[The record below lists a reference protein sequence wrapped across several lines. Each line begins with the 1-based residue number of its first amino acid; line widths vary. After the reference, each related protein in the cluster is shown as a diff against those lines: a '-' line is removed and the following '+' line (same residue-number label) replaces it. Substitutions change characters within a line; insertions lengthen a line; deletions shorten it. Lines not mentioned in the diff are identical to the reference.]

1 MDRQKLAYWLVI
13 LATIL
18 TTTAQYFFKK
28 GSEQLPA
35 LITNVPF
42 IIAIALYFSVAGL
55 MMLALRYGELSRT
68 FPLLATSF
76 VWVGLMSIF
85 FLGETLSIINWLGIL
100 GIIIGVVLL
109 K

>member
-13 LATIL
+13 TATLL

-28 GSEQLPA
+28 GAEQLPA

-42 IIAIALYFSVAGL
+42 IIALALYFSVAGL
-55 MMLALRYGELSRT
+55 MMLALKYGELSRT

-76 VWVGLMSIF
+76 VWVALMSIF
-85 FLGETLSIINWLGIL
+85 FLGESLSITNWIGILSII
-100 GIIIGVVLL
+100 IGTVML